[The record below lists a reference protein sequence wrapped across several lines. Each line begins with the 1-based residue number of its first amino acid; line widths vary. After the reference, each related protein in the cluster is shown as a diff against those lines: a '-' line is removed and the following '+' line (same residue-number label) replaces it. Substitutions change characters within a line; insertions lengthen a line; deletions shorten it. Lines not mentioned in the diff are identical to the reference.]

1 MAIPNIN
8 QITSTL
14 RMMGDTQLQQYAAM
28 HKNDPYIL
36 PMAVAESNARK
47 QTRAQAQARSM
58 GQPQQKVVDASIA
71 QMNPRASMPPQG
83 GPPPANNQLPEN
95 QGIAQLPT
103 PNIQNMAGGGIVAF
117 ADGGYTDEDM
127 MSNGEPVVR
136 MADGGHIP
144 RYQGVPTSVG
154 GDGSLVRLP
163 NESFAD
169 YRRRTFEAILQE
181 QRDRNTAEEKAREAE
196 RQRVLGSRG
205 ENTVVPPSPFFE
217 RAAMAFN
224 SAQTADT
231 QPATKPVASVASST
245 LNKAT
250 MPAEGYTRPGMANDP
265 RMAPAAPGANPP
277 AASGAKLPAQAGLGS
292 LDVTKMTEA
301 ALKSAGEKPNPFA
314 ADLKKIGEEKVQA
327 KESEAAGLE
336 AIQKQFSDIYKGR
349 KERLDSR
356 EGDIQKMKDQSLG
369 LAFLQAGAAMMTT
382 RGGLGSAIG
391 AGVDTGTKQY
401 ALGLDK
407 VRSAQEKL
415 SDARDRLEDIENNR
429 NEMSARELNKARNEV
444 KNVGIG
450 AREDMLKANMQM
462 YGVNRETALKM
473 VDNQIKVGI
482 MQTEQAGANARTQM
496 QVGAQRDTPDRLV
509 FDQLVKANQG
519 DAVKAAEALQ
529 KMKAEKFNM
538 YEAYSKYLTGFA
550 GKETLTPPLDFDQF
564 ASKFSIPTTKAPG
577 KGATVLTQP

>member
-14 RMMGDTQLQQYAAM
+14 RMMGDSALQQYATM

-36 PMAVAESNARK
+36 PMAIAESNARK
-47 QTRAQAQARSM
+47 QVRSQAQAKM
-58 GQPQQKVVDASIA
+58 AMQPQPKVADASIA
-71 QMNPRASMPPQG
+71 EMAAPT
-83 GPPPANNQLPEN
+83 QLPEQ
-95 QGIAQLPT
+95 QGIAQLPA
-103 PNIQNMAGGGIVAF
+103 PNIQSMAGGGIVAF
-117 ADGGYTDEDM
+117 ADGGYAEGGM
-127 MSNGEPVVR
+127 GASEPVIR
-136 MADGGHIP
+136 MADGGIP
-144 RYQGVPTSVG
+144 RYQYG
-154 GDGSLVRLP
+154 GSLSGEFSGFGGLTPEQEAKAETQAAEQARVKKLVALEQKVAFLKSAGAPQAQEAQMQLDALKADMRPKQSPTDP
-163 NESFAD
+163 NF
-169 YRRRTFEAILQE
+169 RR
-181 QRDRNTAEEKAREAE
+181 
-196 RQRVLGSRG
+196 
-205 ENTVVPPSPFFE
+205 
-217 RAAMAFN
+217 
-224 SAQTADT
+224 
-231 QPATKPVASVASST
+231 QP
-245 LNKAT
+245 
-250 MPAEGYTRPGMANDP
+250 DP
-265 RMAPAAPGANPP
+265 RMTGTAATASPAPAAPPAPAVPPAPAALNANPR
-277 AASGAKLPAQAGLGS
+277 LQAGLGS
-292 LDVTKMTEA
+292 LDAAAMTKTALEDA
-301 ALKSAGEKPNPFA
+301 AKQPNPFA
-314 ADLKKIGEEKVQA
+314 KDIESIGKEKVKA
-327 KESEAAGLE
+327 KEAEVTGLE
-336 AIQKQFSDIYKGR
+336 AIQKQFSDVYKGR

>member
-36 PMAVAESNARK
+36 PMAIAESNARK
-47 QTRAQAQARSM
+47 QVRSQAQAKM
-58 GQPQQKVVDASIA
+58 AMQPQPKVADASIA
-71 QMNPRASMPPQG
+71 EMAAPT
-83 GPPPANNQLPEN
+83 QLPEQ
-95 QGIAQLPT
+95 QGIAQLPA
-103 PNIQNMAGGGIVAF
+103 PNIQSMAGGGIVAF
-117 ADGGYTDEDM
+117 ADGGYAEGGM
-127 MSNGEPVVR
+127 GASEPVIR
-136 MADGGHIP
+136 MADGGVP
-144 RYQGVPTSVG
+144 RYNQQG
-154 GDGSLVRLP
+154 LVRLP

-169 YRRRTFEAILQE
+169 YRRRIFDAVLQE
-181 QRDRNTAEEKAREAE
+181 QRDRNSAEEKARESE
-196 RQRVLGSRG
+196 RQRMLAERG
-205 ENTVVPPSPFFE
+205 ADSSVPPSPFFE
-217 RAAMAFN
+217 RAPLALNAT
-224 SAQTADT
+224 QTAS
-231 QPATKPVASVASST
+231 AS
-245 LNKAT
+245 
-250 MPAEGYTRPGMANDP
+250 
-265 RMAPAAPGANPP
+265 P
-277 AASGAKLPAQAGLGS
+277 AASIPSPTDPNFRRLPDPRYTGTAATAPSAPTAPPAPAVPPASAAPNANPRLQAGLGS
-292 LDVTKMTEA
+292 LDAAAMTKTALEDA
-301 ALKSAGEKPNPFA
+301 AKQPNPFA
-314 ADLKKIGEEKVQA
+314 ADLKKIGEEKVKA
-327 KESEAAGLE
+327 KEAEVTGLE
-336 AIQKQFSDIYKGR
+336 AIQKQFSDIFKGR
-349 KERLDSR
+349 KERLDER
-356 EGDIQKMKDQSLG
+356 KGDIETMKDQNLG
-369 LAFLQAGAAMMTT
+369 IAFLQAGATIMTT
-382 RGGLGSAIG
+382 PGNIGQALG
-391 AGVDTGTKQY
+391 AGVGVGTKQY

-509 FDQLVKANQG
+509 FDQLVKANKG

>member
-1 MAIPNIN
+1 MAIPNVN

-14 RMMGDTQLQQYAAM
+14 RAMGDRQLQQYAAM

-36 PMAVAESNARK
+36 PMAIAESNARK
-47 QTRAQAQARSM
+47 QMRAQAQAKM
-58 GQPQQKVVDASIA
+58 AAQPQQKVADASIA
-71 QMNPRASMPPQG
+71 EMAA
-83 GPPPANNQLPEN
+83 PAQLPEN
-95 QGIAQLPT
+95 QGIAQIPA
-103 PNIQNMAGGGIVAF
+103 PNIQNMASGGIVAF
-117 ADGGYTDEDM
+117 ADGGYADEDM
-127 MSNGEPVVR
+127 MYSGEPVLR
-136 MADGGHIP
+136 MADGGIP
-144 RYQGVPTSVG
+144 RYNQQG
-154 GDGSLVRLP
+154 LVRLP
-163 NESFAD
+163 NESFSD
-169 YRRRTFEAILQE
+169 YRRRVFEAELQE
-181 QRDRNTAEEKAREAE
+181 QRDRNANAEPAREAE
-196 RQRVLGSRG
+196 RLRLLAKRDESSII
-205 ENTVVPPSPFFE
+205 PPSPLFDRTPMF
-217 RAAMAFN
+217 RD
-224 SAQTADT
+224 SAQTAAP
-231 QPATKPVASVASST
+231 QAPASQSVV
-245 LNKAT
+245 
-250 MPAEGYTRPGMANDP
+250 PRPTPSPRDDSFRRQTDP
-265 RMAPAAPGANPP
+265 RMLGVSATPPAAPANVNIGANMG
-277 AASGAKLPAQAGLGS
+277 AATAGANAPAQAGLGS
-292 LDVTKMTEA
+292 LDVTRMTEA

-314 ADLKKIGEEKVQA
+314 ADLKKIGEEKVRA

-429 NEMSARELNKARNEV
+429 NEMSARELNKARNEI

-509 FDQLVKANQG
+509 FDQLVKANKG

>member
-1 MAIPNIN
+1 MTKTA
-8 QITSTL
+8 L
-14 RMMGDTQLQQYAAM
+14 EDAA
-28 HKNDPYIL
+28 
-36 PMAVAESNARK
+36 K
-47 QTRAQAQARSM
+47 Q
-58 GQPQQKVVDASIA
+58 
-71 QMNPRASMPPQG
+71 
-83 GPPPANNQLPEN
+83 
-95 QGIAQLPT
+95 
-103 PNIQNMAGGGIVAF
+103 
-117 ADGGYTDEDM
+117 
-127 MSNGEPVVR
+127 
-136 MADGGHIP
+136 
-144 RYQGVPTSVG
+144 
-154 GDGSLVRLP
+154 
-163 NESFAD
+163 
-169 YRRRTFEAILQE
+169 
-181 QRDRNTAEEKAREAE
+181 
-196 RQRVLGSRG
+196 
-205 ENTVVPPSPFFE
+205 
-217 RAAMAFN
+217 
-224 SAQTADT
+224 
-231 QPATKPVASVASST
+231 
-245 LNKAT
+245 
-250 MPAEGYTRPGMANDP
+250 
-265 RMAPAAPGANPP
+265 
-277 AASGAKLPAQAGLGS
+277 
-292 LDVTKMTEA
+292 
-301 ALKSAGEKPNPFA
+301 PNPFA
-314 ADLKKIGEEKVQA
+314 KDIESIGKEKVKA
-327 KESEAAGLE
+327 KEAEVTGLE